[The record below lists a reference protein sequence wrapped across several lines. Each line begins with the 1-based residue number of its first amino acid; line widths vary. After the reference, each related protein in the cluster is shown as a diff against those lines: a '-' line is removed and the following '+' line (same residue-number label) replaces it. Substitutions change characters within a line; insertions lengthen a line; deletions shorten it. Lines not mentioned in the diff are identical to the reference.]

1 MREGSSR
8 RGRKRRTW
16 NEVLPEE
23 EENNHKSDSD
33 QRRSSTWRHPS
44 ASCSAHSGLTPTSFW
59 LHSDL
64 LPSLQHLWSLNPS
77 SFLSPC
83 KSSGPALLFFFRMAG
98 STGSDLTRHPCGCMC
113 VRRSRSRTNPTLTND
128 VRCWGWHRPR
138 FSDLQAGGQFR
149 KVCIISKTFLESS
162 SFPKK
167 TKVAFLKS
175 CWNFLA
181 LSFGVTLF
189 AVWAAALNKNL
200 KVLHYFNHFL

>member
-44 ASCSAHSGLTPTSFW
+44 ASCSAHSGFTPTSFW

-83 KSSGPALLFFFRMAG
+83 KSSGPALFFFFRMAG

-113 VRRSRSRTNPTLTND
+113 VRRSRSRTNPTLMMSDAEND
-128 VRCWGWHRPR
+128 TDHV
-138 FSDLQAGGQFR
+138 SL
-149 KVCIISKTFLESS
+149 ISRLEGSLEKCASFLG
-162 SFPKK
+162 
-167 TKVAFLKS
+167 L
-175 CWNFLA
+175 L
-181 LSFGVTLF
+181 
-189 AVWAAALNKNL
+189 
-200 KVLHYFNHFL
+200 